1 MGCERG
7 SMFPQSESGGS
18 SLAFSTAAASAE
30 EVSLSQF
37 SISGALPSH
46 TSPTDLMD

>member
-18 SLAFSTAAASAE
+18 SLAFSTASAE
-30 EVSLSQF
+30 EASLSQF